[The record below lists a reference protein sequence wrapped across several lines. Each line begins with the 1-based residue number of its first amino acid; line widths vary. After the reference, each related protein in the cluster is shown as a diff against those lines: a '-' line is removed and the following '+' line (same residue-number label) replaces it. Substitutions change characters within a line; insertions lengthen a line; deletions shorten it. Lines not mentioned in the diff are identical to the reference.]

1 MVLSQ
6 ERKNVIDTKDYIK
19 SSKKKNASTY
29 GLFPKK
35 YKLVSLG
42 EQSVKSESQTYI
54 YILKKKKH
62 HVDEIPGFILITFQ
76 NYSFS
81 LHEAIRNLDEIKY
94 L

>member
-6 ERKNVIDTKDYIK
+6 QRKNVIDTKDYVK
-19 SSKKKNASTY
+19 SSSKMKMSTY

-54 YILKKKKH
+54 YIIINKN
-62 HVDEIPGFILITFQ
+62 TT
-76 NYSFS
+76 
-81 LHEAIRNLDEIKY
+81 
-94 L
+94 